1 MNGRKADQG
10 CRKRRNR
17 VPVWSEIR
25 CRFPPKS
32 LAAFNRNPVPV
43 CSDFCNL
50 VLSESLLRTVVQ
62 LGCSRVQNLLV
73 DEPDVLCDG
82 VAPNVQFVG
91 WEIRV
96 GIAYG
101 QTAYDRQLGWDIQL
115 SSNNVRI
122 TCY

>member
-10 CRKRRNR
+10 CRK
-17 VPVWSEIR
+17 
-25 CRFPPKS
+25 PPKS
-32 LAAFNRNPVPV
+32 SAGLERNQVPLSAEITAFNRNPVPV